1 MPIKYWTIGLFIILG
16 VGLFTTILFL
26 IGNRQKTFGSHLVVY
41 AEFANLSE
49 LPLGAKVSVA
59 GLDAGEV
66 KKIEI
71 PSTPSGKFR
80 LELQLESKIRGL
92 VRSDS
97 VASIQTQ
104 GLVGDQLL
112 VINKGTDG
120 AAEAKDGS
128 TLRSKEPIDLSSLI
142 AGGADLLKDVH
153 GDVND
158 IDKRADMALESIT
171 KTVNHTDGIIVAAR
185 PDLNRILNN
194 GSAISA
200 TVNTL
205 VADVNAGKGTVGMLL
220 SDDPTRQQ
228 VQASLTNIQHA
239 STNLD
244 QAMVKAN
251 ATMADFQA
259 RNLPAKAAASL
270 DNVQALSL
278 QLNTAVQQALAQDD
292 IGQDGATNL
301 RETLSGLNR
310 STTNLAEDTEALKHN
325 FFLRGFFK
333 KRGFYSL
340 DEVTPAEYMK
350 ACERQKHA
358 GPRLWL
364 QAATFV
370 VGGADGREQLTAA
383 GDEQID
389 AAVDPYVGSLP
400 GQIIMVEGYATDGT
414 QDQQFI
420 VARRRADLVRKYLEE
435 HFHLK
440 HDDLGVVA
448 LRSTPPQGAGRGS
461 WNGAAISLMTGIGA
475 SAAAPE

>member
-1 MPIKYWTIGLFIILG
+1 MPVKYWTIGLFIILG
-16 VGLFTTILFL
+16 LGIFTTILFL

-41 AEFANLSE
+41 AEFANLNE

-80 LELQLESKIRGL
+80 LELQLESKVRGMI
-92 VRSDS
+92 RSDS

-112 VINKGTDG
+112 FIKKGSD
-120 AAEAKDGS
+120 AAPEAKAGS
-128 TLRSKEPIDLSSLI
+128 TLMSKEPFDLSSLI

-158 IDKRADMALESIT
+158 IDNRADLALDSIT
-171 KTVNHTDGIIVAAR
+171 KTVNHTDGIIVGVR
-185 PDLNRILNN
+185 PDLNRILRNS
-194 GSAISA
+194 GAISD

-205 VADVNAGKGTVGMLL
+205 VANLNEGKGTAGMLL
-220 SDDPTRQQ
+220 KDDATKQQ

-244 QAMVKAN
+244 QAMARAT
-251 ATMADFQA
+251 ATMADFQS
-259 RNLPAKAAASL
+259 RNLPAKTAASL

-310 STTNLAEDTEALKHN
+310 STTNLAEDTEALKRN

-340 DEVTPAEYMK
+340 DEVTPVEYMK

-370 VGGADGREQLTAA
+370 VGGDGSEQLTPA
-383 GDEQID
+383 GDAQID
-389 AAVDPYVGSLP
+389 AAVDPYVDSLP

-414 QDQQFI
+414 HDQQFI
-420 VARRRADLVRKYLEE
+420 VARRRADLVRRYLEE

-448 LRSTPPQGAGRGS
+448 LRSTPPQGAGRDS
-461 WNGAAISLMTGIGA
+461 WNGAAISLTTGIGA
-475 SAAAPE
+475 SPAASK